1 MDNHEYIPQRA
12 MSIQAHPDDQ
22 EFSIGGTLAKW
33 SKAGCERWSCAGKL
47 PLKMERYW
55 LKKDLD
61 ETSASSRSYET

>member
-33 SKAGCERWSCAGKL
+33 SKAGCEVISVVITSGDSGS
-47 PLKMERYW
+47 
-55 LKKDLD
+55 KKK
-61 ETSASSRSYET
+61 EVAFSASGCRWR